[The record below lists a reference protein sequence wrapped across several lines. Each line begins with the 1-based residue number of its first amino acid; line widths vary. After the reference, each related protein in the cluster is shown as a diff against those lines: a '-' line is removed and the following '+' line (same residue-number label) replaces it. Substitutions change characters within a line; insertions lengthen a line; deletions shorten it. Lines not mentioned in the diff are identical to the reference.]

1 MMPISL
7 SPAQTISALGAII
20 SATSLAHVRKTGSF
34 LLTKQLLRPHG
45 VQGLLDVMFGEDD
58 SLDDGVR
65 FEKREHIAR
74 MLMTVPANMKVI
86 VSNVSLSFTNS
97 NLPRDQNVQEYF
109 SLVFP
114 RVIHLLSSSI
124 PASHKQAA
132 SFIIYRAVM
141 PEKQTQYQDA
151 SSTVLA
157 MLHDPFLKLLDLSE
171 QKPANTM
178 EPSEALSSIS
188 TLISNSEPSPIFISK
203 ILSPILPSLYLLSYT
218 LARYK
223 TADPQLKASIS
234 GLLLSWGKII
244 DRPEGINVLWSILEG
259 GQNSEWKYNT
269 DGQLWRFQL

>member
-1 MMPISL
+1 
-7 SPAQTISALGAII
+7 
-20 SATSLAHVRKTGSF
+20 
-34 LLTKQLLRPHG
+34 
-45 VQGLLDVMFGEDD
+45 
-58 SLDDGVR
+58 
-65 FEKREHIAR
+65 
-74 MLMTVPANMKVI
+74 
-86 VSNVSLSFTNS
+86 
-97 NLPRDQNVQEYF
+97 
-109 SLVFP
+109 
-114 RVIHLLSSSI
+114 
-124 PASHKQAA
+124 
-132 SFIIYRAVM
+132 M

-203 ILSPILPSLYLLSYT
+203 ILSPILPSLYFLSYT